1 LISAFF
7 IDRPRFA
14 FVIAIIITL
23 GGSIALG
30 VIPIAEYPD
39 IAPAQVQ
46 VTANYSGAF
55 SAVLQDSVA
64 TVIEDRVN
72 GVDDVLYM
80 SSTSSNDGSYALT
93 VTFAVV
99 TDPDIAAV
107 NVQNRVAIANSQLP
121 DDVTRD
127 GVVTKKQS
135 ANMLMVINLVSPKA
149 SRDALFLSNY
159 SSTNLENALSRIEG
173 VGNVSQF
180 GPLDYGIWVWMD
192 PNRMTALQLTTTDI
206 ADAIRSQNI
215 QATAGQLG
223 APPFK
228 SGSQFQFT
236 IQAKG
241 RLVSVE
247 EFGNI
252 VLRAN
257 MDGSFVRLRDV
268 ARIEL
273 GSQTY
278 SSQAKLNN
286 LPSTA
291 IGVYQLPGA
300 NALDVADKIYVEL
313 EKLSVRFPPDVEY
326 KILYDTT
333 SAVRASIQEVVET
346 MFITFVLVVA
356 VTFLFLADWR
366 ATMIPTLAIPVSL
379 IGTFAVLFAFGF
391 TINMITLFALILA
404 IGVVVDDSIV
414 VVENVQRFM
423 AEEGLAARDATFKAM
438 RENYRPGGC
447 DDALTPRGIRA
458 GCIHAGRDRTALS
471 AILGH
476 HLCRCGVLLGD
487 GTDIGA
493 RLDVDPVQ
501 TGRGGIERPA
511 QTILQCCR

>member
-1 LISAFF
+1 MISAFF

-180 GPLDYGIWVWMD
+180 GPLDYGI
-192 PNRMTALQLTTTDI
+192 
-206 ADAIRSQNI
+206 
-215 QATAGQLG
+215 
-223 APPFK
+223 
-228 SGSQFQFT
+228 
-236 IQAKG
+236 
-241 RLVSVE
+241 
-247 EFGNI
+247 
-252 VLRAN
+252 
-257 MDGSFVRLRDV
+257 
-268 ARIEL
+268 
-273 GSQTY
+273 
-278 SSQAKLNN
+278 
-286 LPSTA
+286 
-291 IGVYQLPGA
+291 
-300 NALDVADKIYVEL
+300 
-313 EKLSVRFPPDVEY
+313 
-326 KILYDTT
+326 
-333 SAVRASIQEVVET
+333 
-346 MFITFVLVVA
+346 
-356 VTFLFLADWR
+356 
-366 ATMIPTLAIPVSL
+366 
-379 IGTFAVLFAFGF
+379 
-391 TINMITLFALILA
+391 
-404 IGVVVDDSIV
+404 
-414 VVENVQRFM
+414 
-423 AEEGLAARDATFKAM
+423 
-438 RENYRPGGC
+438 
-447 DDALTPRGIRA
+447 
-458 GCIHAGRDRTALS
+458 
-471 AILGH
+471 
-476 HLCRCGVLLGD
+476 
-487 GTDIGA
+487 
-493 RLDVDPVQ
+493 
-501 TGRGGIERPA
+501 
-511 QTILQCCR
+511 

>member
-1 LISAFF
+1 MISAFF

-39 IAPAQVQ
+39 IAPPQVQ
-46 VTANYSGAF
+46 VTANYSGAN

-72 GVDDVLYM
+72 GVDDMLYM

-93 VTFAVV
+93 VTFAVG

-180 GPLDYGIWVWMD
+180 GPLDYGMRVWMD

-257 MDGSFVRLRDV
+257 VDGSFVRLRDV

-313 EKLSVRFPPDVEY
+313 EKL
-326 KILYDTT
+326 
-333 SAVRASIQEVVET
+333 
-346 MFITFVLVVA
+346 
-356 VTFLFLADWR
+356 
-366 ATMIPTLAIPVSL
+366 
-379 IGTFAVLFAFGF
+379 
-391 TINMITLFALILA
+391 
-404 IGVVVDDSIV
+404 
-414 VVENVQRFM
+414 
-423 AEEGLAARDATFKAM
+423 
-438 RENYRPGGC
+438 
-447 DDALTPRGIRA
+447 
-458 GCIHAGRDRTALS
+458 
-471 AILGH
+471 
-476 HLCRCGVLLGD
+476 
-487 GTDIGA
+487 
-493 RLDVDPVQ
+493 
-501 TGRGGIERPA
+501 
-511 QTILQCCR
+511 